1 MTGLVGHESRIV
13 EQVRTRVLT
22 SVLALVA
29 ASLGVSPMAAG
40 AGAVRAVDRQVAYT
54 AWGTE
59 PELGAGAADGV
70 RVESG
75 AVLLDEPSRT
85 ARYAGSTWER
95 GSWTSPWVTPGFAF
109 TELVPSW
116 EARTPAG
123 TFVTVQVRGRSA
135 DGSRSS
141 WDTLGR
147 WASHD
152 TDFRRTSQGSQPDDL
167 GTVATDTWRVP
178 GLRSWQVRVT
188 LLREVGSSAIP
199 ALDAVGAM
207 VSRLPATAGVTTSA
221 PGAAAGTVLAVPTY
235 SQMVHQG
242 HYPQW
247 GGGGQAWCSP
257 TSLAMVLGY
266 YRALP
271 PRSRTAWVGDEP
283 ARVVDHLARMTYD
296 YGYRGTGN
304 WPFNTAY
311 AATRVEEAF
320 VTRFT
325 SLRDAERFIAAGIP
339 VIASITFG
347 SDELRGT
354 PIGATDGHLLVV
366 VGFTDTGDVVVNDP
380 AADPRQGES
389 VRRVYD
395 RGQFEDVWLR
405 RGTSAGGSGGLVYVV
420 RDADHPLPARGGAT
434 SW

>member
-1 MTGLVGHESRIV
+1 VTSATPGATA
-13 EQVRTRVLT
+13 RT
-22 SVLALVA
+22 
-29 ASLGVSPMAAG
+29 
-40 AGAVRAVDRQVAYT
+40 VDRQIAYT
-54 AWGTE
+54 AWDTRAD
-59 PELGAGAADGV
+59 LQTGAAKGV
-70 RVESG
+70 RVVRG
-75 AVLLDEPSRT
+75 TVRLDDPART
-85 ARYAGSTWER
+85 ARYARTTWER
-95 GSWTSPWVTPGFAF
+95 GTWTSPWTTPGFSF

-123 TFVTVQVRGRSA
+123 TFVHVHVRGRSA
-135 DGSRSS
+135 DGSLSS
-141 WDTLGR
+141 WDSLGR

-152 TDFRRTSQGSQPDDL
+152 SGFRRTSQGSQPDDL
-167 GTVATDTWRVP
+167 GSVSTDTWQVR
-178 GLRSWQVRVT
+178 GLTGWQVRVT
-188 LLREVGSSAIP
+188 LLREAGSTATP
-199 ALDAVGAM
+199 RLDAVGAM
-207 VSRLPATAGVTTSA
+207 VSRLPATADVATSA
-221 PGAAAGTVLAVPTY
+221 PGVARGTVLAVPRF

-257 TSLAMVLGY
+257 TSLAMVLRY

-271 PRSRTAWVGDEP
+271 PAKQTAWAGNHS

-311 AATRVEEAF
+311 AATRVQQAF
-320 VTRFT
+320 VTRFA
-325 SLRDAERFIAAGIP
+325 SLRDVEQLIAAGIP
-339 VIASITFG
+339 VITSISFRSG
-347 SDELRGT
+347 ELRGA
-354 PIGATDGHLLVV
+354 PIGGTNGHLMVV
-366 VGFTDTGDVVVNDP
+366 VGFTESGDVVVNDP

-405 RGTSAGGSGGLVYVV
+405 RGTSAGGSGGLGYVV
-420 RDADHPLPARGGAT
+420 RDADHPLPHRQGST